1 MSNIILDFGSAN
13 TCKNDKRYVKKMI
26 DALCAVD
33 KKNHEV
39 IIKWQLFKNAGD
51 NIPLKKEVF
60 EYAYDYAKKKGYRT
74 TASVFDLES
83 LKYLLTFDIPFVKI
97 ANRRDLYYLIDHVPR
112 SLNVIVSYDNK
123 AYLTKYL
130 GIIPMYCVSDYPA
143 TIDQYH
149 VGGAEH
155 ADSVSDHTKNL
166 NLFNFE
172 YIDRSIYRIMLK
184 RWDYIEMHYALK
196 DSTGLD
202 AQCGVC
208 KTPEMLKEI
217 L

>member
-1 MSNIILDFGSAN
+1 MTKIILDFGSAN

-26 DALCAVD
+26 DALYAVD
-33 KKNHEV
+33 KKKHEI
-39 IIKWQLFKNAGD
+39 IIKWQLFKKAGD
-51 NIPLKKEVF
+51 NIPLTREVF
-60 EYAYDYAKKKGYRT
+60 EYAYEYAKKKGYRT

-112 SLNVIVSYDNK
+112 SIQVIASYDNK
-123 AYLTKYL
+123 AYLFKYKCV
-130 GIIPMYCVSDYPA
+130 IPMYCVSDYPA
-143 TIDQYH
+143 TYGQYAY
-149 VGGAEH
+149 GGAEFL
-155 ADSVSDHTKNL
+155 DSISDHTKNL
-166 NLFNFE
+166 DLFNME
-172 YIDRSIYRIMLK
+172 YLDRTIYRTRIK
-184 RWDYIEMHYALK
+184 DWNFFEMHYALK

-202 AQCGVC
+202 ADCGVC